1 MISGKGNAVTGYLI
15 MPNHLH
21 LLLHYIGGSQSLN
34 TIVGNVKIFMA
45 YDIIERLECQGED
58 RLLSKLKS
66 GVQPHERKRGKKHK
80 VWEVHLM
87 QKNAGLKNLFYRS

>member
-1 MISGKGNAVTGYLI
+1 MISGKGNAVTGYVI

-34 TIVGNVKIFMA
+34 TIVGNGKRFMA

-80 VWEVHLM
+80 VWESALM
-87 QKNAGLKNLFYRS
+87 QKNAGLKNFFYRS